1 MLSFCD
7 CGFISCGM
15 LQIQLISYK
24 MFPCYISDQWN
35 LDQSS
40 YGKAAVSKAS
50 NAARQQ
56 PYSTVGVARG
66 AGGATRGNS
75 ASTGRGT
82 GRGAGAAGASRG
94 GMHR

>member
-1 MLSFCD
+1 
-7 CGFISCGM
+7 M